1 MSFIEELRW
10 RGLIQDLIPGTEEYL
25 NEHKVSGYLGV
36 DPTGDSMHIGN
47 MVPVMM
53 MVHLQRHGH
62 HPVLLVGGATARVGD
77 PSGKDAERQLMSAE
91 QVDANAAAIR
101 DQLARFMD
109 FETTENPARMVN
121 NYDWFQNIGFLEFLR
136 DVGKHITISYM
147 MGKESVK
154 KRIASDSGLSYT
166 EFAYQLLQ
174 GYDFL
179 HLYENEGVKLQVGGS
194 DQWGNITTGTELIR
208 RKLSHEEKAFAVV
221 CPLLTGAT
229 GAKLGKTAGGKN
241 VWLDPERTTPYEFYQ
256 YWVSLSDDDVINC
269 AKIFSLKDRE
279 TLEGMIAVHAEDPAR
294 RQLHY
299 QLADELTERLHG
311 AEGLENAKLMT
322 DFFFGR
328 IKSKEALTKLNAKQW
343 AEVAKASDLKD
354 LSKAEISEGIGVLA
368 LLTQIGATS
377 SNGEARRAIE
387 KDKSVKVNMES
398 VTDSNAVIHT
408 SDLFFDRYLF
418 LQKGKKNKFIIEISE

>member
-10 RGLIQDLIPGTEEYL
+10 RGLIHDLIPGTEEYL

-36 DPTGDSMHIGN
+36 DPTGNSMHIGN

-77 PSGKDAERQLMSAE
+77 PSGKDAERPLMSSE

-109 FETTENPARMVN
+109 FDTPENPARMVN
-121 NYDWFQNIGFLEFLR
+121 NYDWFQSIGFLEFLR

-256 YWVSLSDDDVINC
+256 YWVSLSDEDMIKC

-279 TLEGMIAVHAEDPAR
+279 TLEGMIAAHAEDPGH

-299 QLADELTERLHG
+299 QLAEELTERLHG
-311 AEGLENAKLMT
+311 PEGLENAKLMT

-328 IKSKEALTKLNAKQW
+328 IKSKEALQKLNAKQW
-343 AEVAKASDLKD
+343 AEVAKASDLKT
-354 LSKAEISEGIGVLA
+354 LSKADIAEGIGVLT

-387 KDKSVKVNMES
+387 KDKSVKVNMEGVS
-398 VTDSNAVIHT
+398 DSNATIQS

>member
-10 RGLIQDLIPGTEEYL
+10 RGLIHDLIPGTEEYL
-25 NEHKVSGYLGV
+25 NEHKVLGYLGV
-36 DPTGDSMHIGN
+36 DPTGNSMHIGN

-77 PSGKDAERQLMSAE
+77 PSGKDAERLLMSSE

-109 FETTENPARMVN
+109 FETSENPARMVN
-121 NYDWFQNIGFLEFLR
+121 NYDWFSGIGFLDFLR
-136 DVGKHITISYM
+136 DVGKHITVSYM
-147 MGKESVK
+147 LGKESVK

-208 RKLSHEEKAFAVV
+208 RKLGHEEKAFAVV
-221 CPLLTGAT
+221 CPLLTGAS

-241 VWLDPERTTPYEFYQ
+241 VWLDAERTTPYEFYQ
-256 YWVSLSDDDVINC
+256 YWVSLSDEDMIKCV
-269 AKIFSLKDRE
+269 KIFSLKDRE
-279 TLEGMIAVHAEDPAR
+279 TLEGMIATHEEDPGR
-294 RQLHY
+294 RGLHN

-322 DFFFGR
+322 DFFYGR
-328 IKSKEALTKLNAKQW
+328 IKSKEALQKLSAKQW
-343 AEVAKASDLKD
+343 TEVAKASDLRTLPKSQ
-354 LSKAEISEGIGVLA
+354 LAEGIGILA
-368 LLTQIGATS
+368 LLTEIGATA

-398 VTDSNAVIHT
+398 VSDSNAVIQS

-418 LQKGKKNKFIIEISE
+418 LQKGKKNKFIIEISD